1 VYAQYAFFYAL
12 GDISLGL
19 NHLLWQSAKQF
30 FKVLVKF
37 VKSFD
42 RLCKHKDTLS
52 GDQVNLITNSI
63 FDRFRGFR
71 HLLDPYVW
79 DPFFYGFFNN
89 TEGFGFWYYD
99 QQSIDIAGKKRDITV
114 TELPMKDIGI
124 RVDKVEV
131 KSNFFQLLENCI
143 ADFF

>member
-1 VYAQYAFFYAL
+1 M
-12 GDISLGL
+12 
-19 NHLLWQSAKQF
+19 
-30 FKVLVKF
+30 KF

-114 TELPMKDIGI
+114 TELP
-124 RVDKVEV
+124 
-131 KSNFFQLLENCI
+131 
-143 ADFF
+143 